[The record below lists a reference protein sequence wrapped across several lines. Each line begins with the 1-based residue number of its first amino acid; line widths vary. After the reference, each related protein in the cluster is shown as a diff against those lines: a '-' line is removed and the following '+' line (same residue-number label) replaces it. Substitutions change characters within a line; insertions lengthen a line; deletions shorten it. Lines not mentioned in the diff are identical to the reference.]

1 MTADAPDPRFRRL
14 IFPILIPYRQGFFE
28 VSPSPRRPE
37 AIPLSIR
44 FEEDALRDETLRRAH
59 EGTCDTA
66 YFVDYARRI
75 MERAEW
81 KRRGLRDALDR
92 WADDG
97 GAT

>member
-1 MTADAPDPRFRRL
+1 MTADDLDPRFRRL
-14 IFPILIPYRQGFFE
+14 IFPLYIPYRQGFFE

-44 FEEDALRDETLRRAH
+44 LEEDSQREEMLRRVH

-66 YFVDYARRI
+66 YFVDLGRRI
-75 MERAEW
+75 MERSDW
-81 KRRGLRDALDR
+81 KSRGHRDALDR

-97 GAT
+97 GPA